1 MRYREVFHSMSAI
14 PDDPEVLVVDDEE
27 DLADLYGAQLPD
39 TYEVTVAYDGEQALA
54 AIDEATDV
62 VLLDRRMPGLSGDEV
77 LDEIRDRAYNCRVV
91 IVSAVD
97 PDFEISEMPFDD
109 YLCKPV
115 SSADLKAIIEQQLE
129 FRERDERL
137 DEYLELQSKI
147 MLLELEK
154 RADELER
161 SQEYQELKERAQ
173 ALESEVEEVV
183 DDFEEVRER
192 FDEMNRAA

>member
-1 MRYREVFHSMSAI
+1 MSAI

-39 TYEVTVAYDGEQALA
+39 TYEVTVAYDGNQALA
-54 AIDEATDV
+54 LIDESTDV

-77 LDEIRDRAYNCRVV
+77 LDEIRERDYDCRVV

-183 DDFEEVRER
+183 DDFEEVHER